1 MASGQQQAAGLGAR
15 VGQPLAAVQRRQ
27 RDAARQWK
35 AAARGAVQGLRDA
48 ARNAPALARPLDRVG
63 QLREGARSRARLQLP
78 VLWMDDRSEPSRQRR
93 LSDRQENRVGLQ
105 EPARPER
112 AGSGAVHQAA
122 GISQRVEQHPEG
134 HMTRRDF
141 ITQALAVSAAVPAL
155 ARAQTAKNPLA
166 VRVGMTDWN
175 LGQRGDIGKIALAR
189 EIGLDGIQ
197 VSLQFPTD
205 GRTPTLRDPAT
216 QAAFRRAALDNGIQ
230 ICSLAIGSPGKSR
243 LPLHTNPAAAIL
255 LTEAVEVARNLGTNN
270 ILLPILGDSHID
282 MTSQTQV
289 DTFVAMM
296 KEVARYAEKYDVVVA
311 IEDWISAEDN
321 IRLLD
326 AIGSNAI
333 AVYYDAHNIVLRV
346 KDIYAEPKLLG
357 RRINQIHVKN
367 ANMLLSTPGGRLDW
381 PRMAKEFYDI
391 GYRGWYVLE
400 TNSPTNDI
408 VADTRANIE
417 YVKKTFRIP
426 PLA

>member
-1 MASGQQQAAGLGAR
+1 M
-15 VGQPLAAVQRRQ
+15 V
-27 RDAARQWK
+27 
-35 AAARGAVQGLRDA
+35 
-48 ARNAPALARPLDRVG
+48 
-63 QLREGARSRARLQLP
+63 
-78 VLWMDDRSEPSRQRR
+78 
-93 LSDRQENRVGLQ
+93 
-105 EPARPER
+105 
-112 AGSGAVHQAA
+112 
-122 GISQRVEQHPEG
+122 
-134 HMTRRDF
+134 MTRRDLF
-141 ITQALAVSAAVPAL
+141 KHALAASAALPAL
-155 ARAQTAKNPLA
+155 SEVNPVR

-175 LGQRGDIGKIALAR
+175 LGQRGDISKIALAR

-205 GRTPTLRDPAT
+205 GKAPTLRDPRT

-255 LTEAVEVARNLGTNN
+255 LVEAVEVARNLGTNN

-282 MTSQTQV
+282 MTSQSQV

-296 KEVARYAEKYDVVVA
+296 KEVARYAEKYEVVVA

-326 AIGSNAI
+326 AIGSDNV
-333 AVYYDAHNIVLRV
+333 AVYYDAHNIVPRV

-357 RRINQIHVKN
+357 KRINQIHVKN

-417 YVKKTFRIP
+417 YVKKTFKMP
-426 PLA
+426 QVTS